1 MDKRAVIQLTTN
13 ATVEERENLR
23 NLLEAN
29 GYDTDIN
36 LAGGEVILSRPE
48 DD

>member
-13 ATVEERENLR
+13 VTYEERENLR

-29 GYDTDIN
+29 GYYTDIN
-36 LAGGEVILSRPE
+36 LPGGEIVLRRPE